1 MRACDRVS
9 RPAGLWSPYSLT
21 RSFFRPLALSS
32 DLPGWLAGWVCVPR
46 VIMKKRWSSPGSRC
60 DIPQAPGHPRVLLP
74 LCVLPNSPASG
85 LASSHSGVAR
95 NDSHR
100 TVSFHSPFPWISSSS
115 LALVETPL
123 FPSPFSLPPS
133 ISLTF
138 TLSSYYTT
146 TARCAHTCTRRIR
159 DRIAEQIR
167 VKLGLSKEQL
177 TLAQVL
183 ESATWKGGREI
194 AKEKRLESGGGPPIE
209 IVSDGTVF

>member
-1 MRACDRVS
+1 VS
-9 RPAGLWSPYSLT
+9 RPAGLWSPCSLT

-123 FPSPFSLPPS
+123 FPSPSLSLSPSRHTILPPRAVHIHAHDES
-133 ISLTF
+133 GIESPSRSESNSACQRNSSPSLKY
-138 TLSSYYTT
+138 SK
-146 TARCAHTCTRRIR
+146 ARRGKGVGRSLRKRDQSQVVVRRLR
-159 DRIAEQIR
+159 
-167 VKLGLSKEQL
+167 L
-177 TLAQVL
+177 
-183 ESATWKGGREI
+183 SATVPCSEC
-194 AKEKRLESGGGPPIE
+194 
-209 IVSDGTVF
+209 